1 MHHDDIPTEPT
12 ADPSQPRVTWLPAT
26 LAVCLLIGIAW
37 TMARTGVAV
46 GFAPIVDLI
55 VMLLWV
61 AVVSLAAIGA
71 GVAIGE
77 WLGARPSDA
86 LEWIAVV
93 SISGSGVLVGA
104 AGALSLVGGFR
115 PLPLLVVL
123 LVCAVVGMLATRRR
137 RLPRP
142 AIPASLLP
150 LVGVWSVALVVA
162 GTTSP
167 FYDQW
172 HQHLG
177 FPWMWLDQGSITTM
191 ATDLYTF
198 MPVNSSLLFAFGLEP
213 LGAWSAQA
221 VHWWCGIMTVVA
233 VASVARRVGSDG
245 AAVWSTW
252 LVATVPTVLVL
263 ATTAGSDLVVTMY
276 AAGAW
281 LGLVRSSEDHGRSSR
296 WWGFSGVCVGLAVGT
311 KYTALGTVALP
322 VAVAAIVLHRPWSG
336 HARAISSLRG
346 AGVAGVAATMALG
359 PWLVRNAVVA
369 GNPLFPFLNRPFLDI
384 LRVDADQALE
394 FEAWLSGF
402 DLSWQHLVAGLDLG
416 VFTPPMDGF
425 PSVGPL
431 VLAILGL
438 TVVSIPWV
446 RRPHGVALA
455 LGATAGIA
463 FWLTGLH
470 VCRYLLPA
478 LLPLFVVTACGLQL
492 VVDRATPAVRRS
504 AAVGLAVLI
513 AWSLVTTPT
522 RLGLDRLGAAL
533 GLHPE
538 ASVLERWVSSL
549 PALEAVDQLPPEARL
564 LLVAEAR
571 AYGFTRPVM
580 FQDPYGEP
588 LLVRLA
594 DRGSSAEDIATELS
608 GSGITHVLANRWEMR
623 RIAELHGRQRYFE
636 TDDPQVRERL
646 DRFAR
651 ACLEP
656 TWAAPGLML
665 YTLRP
670 GCDATP
676 PGGEAMATW

>member
-1 MHHDDIPTEPT
+1 MPVT
-12 ADPSQPRVTWLPAT
+12 AVI
-26 LAVCLLIGIAW
+26 CLLIGIAW
-37 TMARTGVAV
+37 TMARPGVAA
-46 GFAPIVDLI
+46 GFAPVVDFT
-55 VMLLWV
+55 VVLLWV
-61 AVVSLAAIGA
+61 ALVSMATIGLGVV
-71 GVAIGE
+71 IGE
-77 WLGARPSDA
+77 WLGVRPSD
-86 LEWIAVV
+86 LVEWVAVV
-93 SISGSGVLVGA
+93 SISGSGVLVAVAGVLSVVGA
-104 AGALSLVGGFR
+104 FR
-115 PLPLLVVL
+115 PLPLLAVL
-123 LVCAVVGMLATRRR
+123 LACAAMGSAATWRRR
-137 RLPRP
+137 PARP
-142 AIPASLLP
+142 SVPVVLLP
-150 LVGVWSVALVVA
+150 LVVLWSVVLVVA

-198 MPVNSSLLFAFGLEP
+198 MPVNSSLLFAFGLKP

-221 VHWWCGIMTVVA
+221 VHWWCGVMTVVA
-233 VASVARRVGSDG
+233 VAAVARRVGSDG
-245 AAVWSTW
+245 AAVWSAW
-252 LVATVPTVLVL
+252 LVATMPTVLAL

-281 LGLVRSSEDHGRSSR
+281 LGLVRTAEGSGPSSR
-296 WWGFSGVCVGLAVGT
+296 WWGFSGVCAGLAVGT

-322 VAVAAIVLHRPWSG
+322 LAVAAIVLHRPWTSR
-336 HARAISSLRG
+336 ARTVASLRG
-346 AGVAGVAATMALG
+346 AGVAVGAAAVSLG
-359 PWLVRNAVVA
+359 PWLVRNAIVA

-384 LRVDADQALE
+384 LRVDPDRALG

-402 DLSWQHLVAGLDLG
+402 DLSWPHLISGLDLG

-431 VLAILGL
+431 VLAVLGL

-455 LGATAGIA
+455 LGAAAGTA

-478 LLPLFVVTACGLQL
+478 LLPSFVVTACGLQL

-504 AAVGLAVLI
+504 ATVGIAVLI
-513 AWSLVTTPT
+513 AWSVVTTPT

-533 GLHPE
+533 GLYPE
-538 ASVLERWVSSL
+538 ASVLESWVSSL
-549 PALEAVDQLPPEARL
+549 PALEAVDELPPDAEL

-571 AYGFTRPVM
+571 AYGFTRPVH

-588 LLVRLA
+588 LLLRFAV
-594 DRGSSAEDIATELS
+594 RGSSADDMVNALS

-623 RIAELHGRQRYFE
+623 RVAELHGRQRYFE

-651 ACLEP
+651 TCLEP
-656 TWAAPGLML
+656 TWAAPGLVL

-670 GCDATP
+670 GCDTPP
-676 PGGEAMATW
+676 PGGEAMTTW